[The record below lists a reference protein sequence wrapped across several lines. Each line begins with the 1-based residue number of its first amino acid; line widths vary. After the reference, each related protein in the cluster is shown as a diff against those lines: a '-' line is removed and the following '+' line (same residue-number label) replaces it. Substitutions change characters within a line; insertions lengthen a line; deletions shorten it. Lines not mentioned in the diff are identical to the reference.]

1 MKTDCKNNYSLS
13 IIAKAFNKRYSQTSS
28 PFIIEL
34 ETSEMGY
41 PKYWSS
47 EIFKK
52 YFNKNK

>member
-1 MKTDCKNNYSLS
+1 MDKEC
-13 IIAKAFNKRYSQTSS
+13 
-28 PFIIEL
+28 IEL
-34 ETSEMGY
+34 CNTLNYLEGIETSEMGY